1 MAREWQNGCVG
12 CGVGC
17 GVGGCG
23 GGGGWDAE
31 NLFF

>member
-1 MAREWQNGCVG
+1 MAREWQNGCV
-12 CGVGC
+12 VC
-17 GVGGCG
+17 GVGGG